1 MTYFDP
7 EIHPE
12 INRER
17 IHEEIQSIRLQNQ
30 ATRGKNILSKGL
42 ASFGAWMVAHGE
54 ALRKKNAAPQV
65 RYAELNKKTAH
76 R

>member
-7 EIHPE
+7 EIQSE

-17 IHEEIQSIRLQNQ
+17 MREEIQSIRLQNK

-42 ASFGAWMVAHGE
+42 AFFGAWMVARGE
-54 ALRKKNAAPQV
+54 ALRKNNAAPQV